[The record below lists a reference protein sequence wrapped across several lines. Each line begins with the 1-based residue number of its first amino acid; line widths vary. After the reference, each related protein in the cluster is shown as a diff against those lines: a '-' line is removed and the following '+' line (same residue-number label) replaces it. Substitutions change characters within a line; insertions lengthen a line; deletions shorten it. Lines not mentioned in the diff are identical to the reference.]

1 MQDIHGLL
9 KLMVDKDAS
18 DLFLSCGAPPHV
30 KINGVTHPVKS
41 AILEPGEVKKM
52 AYEVMTDRQTS
63 DFEETFEANLSVS
76 VSGLARFRVNVY
88 YQRGEVALVARLIK
102 SKIPSFTQ
110 LGLPKPCSDLVMLKR
125 GLVLVVGAAGSG
137 KSTSLAAMIGYR
149 SEHVDGHI
157 LTIED
162 PIEFLFPHKR
172 SLVDQREVGI
182 DTKSFNDALVNAM
195 REAPDVIMIGEIRS
209 IETAKHAIAYAETGH
224 LCLATM
230 HANNANQA
238 VERILNFFPEQAHKQ
253 LLLDLSLNL
262 KGVISQRLIP
272 ALDGERAL
280 CTELLLLTPHI
291 SDLIQHGRVDEIR
304 DAMGKGNDSGMHTF
318 DQMLFNLYQQGKIN
332 LETALHNADSHTNL
346 ALRIRLAEKHSM
358 NDAPSLQIDS
368 TELNPFIHP

>member
-1 MQDIHGLL
+1 MQDIHELFS
-9 KLMVDKDAS
+9 LMVKKEAS
-18 DLFLSCGAPPHV
+18 DLFLTCGAPPHV
-30 KINGVTHPVKS
+30 KINGITHPVKTG
-41 AILEPGEVKKM
+41 ILEPGEVKQM
-52 AYEVMTDRQTS
+52 AYEIMTDRQTS

-76 VSGLARFRVNVY
+76 VSGLARFRINVY

-110 LGLPKPCSDLVMLKR
+110 LGLPKPCGDLVMLKR

-137 KSTSLAAMIGYR
+137 KSTTLAAMIGHR

-182 DTKSFNDALVNAM
+182 DTKTFDDALVNAM
-195 REAPDVIMIGEIRS
+195 REAPDVIMIGEIRNV
-209 IETAKHAIAYAETGH
+209 ETAKHAIAYAETGH

-238 VERILNFFPEQAHKQ
+238 IERILNFFPEQAHKQ

-262 KGVISQRLIP
+262 KGVVAQRLVPSI
-272 ALDGERAL
+272 DGDRAL
-280 CTELLLLTPHI
+280 CTELLLLSSHI

-304 DAMGKGNDSGMHTF
+304 DAMGKSNESGMHTF
-318 DQMLFNLYQQGKIN
+318 DQMLFNLYESGRIT

-346 ALRIRLAEKHSM
+346 ALRIRLSEKHSTD
-358 NDAPSLQIDS
+358 DAPSLQIDA
-368 TELNPFIHP
+368 EGARFPEDH